1 MNRSD
6 RQNLETIRPVL
17 ASGAV
22 FVIIFTFQFYSCP
35 PLVIGIWILAFGVAV
50 GFLVFS
56 YCSVLP
62 SVLLHWG
69 PRKKYYEEGE
79 KLQASSSKQCTICG
93 NRKCQRHR
101 PEISRA
107 KLKPW
112 EDLFIP
118 ESVDAALQEFLGLL
132 LQNYVY
138 SWYRELSCS
147 EICVDEIRASIRY
160 MAAVLLKRIQ
170 KFDLP
175 TFVINNVGKEGLKHL
190 EMYLTTKQKV
200 TASGSAANIQT
211 AILDRFGPKMHC
223 ALQSR
228 QMELHYLRKLSESI
242 IPVILPPNSL
252 QCRSLLSLLREL
264 LASAVFLT
272 AVDKLSDPDFVN
284 NMLLLLLDKE
294 PMVASEEPPSPKV
307 PLLAKFA
314 KPRTPV
320 MSSALHLSIADIL
333 HTQSALFPFMQFMKS
348 EGALNILQFC
358 LTVEDFNKRI
368 FASEETEEEKVFIL
382 KEVRE
387 IFSSYFDNEAVD
399 RINFDPDM
407 VQGLQD
413 CINAPVDKMER
424 LKIASFLSKA
434 CEHAYN
440 LLETTF
446 LPLFYQSDDYFTLLC
461 GSRLPAKPLNKPTS
475 RASKKKFDPLAEFSR
490 LAGKLKDKVM
500 NPNKDDSPYEEDP
513 FDIPDTPPDFDWQSE
528 ESEEVEEKET
538 RDLSL
543 WKITIPHVIMET
555 KQKCMFIISVER
567 ADVGEVTRWDVAR
580 RYKEFFV
587 LQSKLQEFHG
597 SIDDSLLPPKRN
609 SSKSISQKSTAIYFD
624 ACRVQFE
631 KYLQYLC
638 SNPLL
643 KGSGLLFNFLS
654 PEKEFSKMFG
664 PDKMG
669 DKAGKK
675 IKSMTTILK
684 KEKGQNLDPFLQSFL
699 SSTVEP
705 TKRKPLPKG
714 LLAQSRRSEEG
725 IFPGRRKP
733 SGSSLR
739 LKVEASGKPLISV
752 TGVTDYILFLAQ
764 RLFDVPALLYSLLVC
779 GKVAFQQTLD
789 VYADRYLA
797 GKVDL
802 LTNEHRLVMII
813 HLLRDALFFD
823 EDPPRTDTQ
832 KLERRE
838 KTLKEMLEFIPD
850 MAVRVIGADR
860 HKTGITSLFELL
872 QQPRLNKQLTYVLL
886 DSLMGEIFPELKES
900 ELFPA
905 EELSSRN

>member
-1 MNRSD
+1 MDRSD

-22 FVIIFTFQFYSCP
+22 FLIIFTFQFYSCP

-170 KFDLP
+170 KVDLP

-320 MSSALHLSIADIL
+320 MNSALHLSIADIL

-387 IFSSYFDNEAVD
+387 IFSSYFDNGALD

-513 FDIPDTPPDFDWQSE
+513 FDIPDTPP
-528 ESEEVEEKET
+528 
-538 RDLSL
+538 
-543 WKITIPHVIMET
+543 
-555 KQKCMFIISVER
+555 KCMFIISVER

-699 SSTVEP
+699 SSTIEP

-714 LLAQSRRSEEG
+714 
-725 IFPGRRKP
+725 
-733 SGSSLR
+733 SSLR
-739 LKVEASGKPLISV
+739 VKVEASGKPLISV

-850 MAVRVIGADR
+850 MAVCVIGADR

>member
-1 MNRSD
+1 MNRLE
-6 RQNLETIRPVL
+6 RQNFDTIRPVL

-22 FVIIFTFQFYSCP
+22 FVFIFTFQFYSCP
-35 PLVIGIWILAFGVAV
+35 PLLIGIWVLAFGVAA

-56 YCSVLP
+56 YCPVLP
-62 SVLLHWG
+62 SLFLHWG
-69 PRKKYYEEGE
+69 RRRKNYEEDE
-79 KLQASSSKQCTICG
+79 QKESYLSRQCSICG
-93 NRKCQRHR
+93 NSKCQRHR

-112 EDLFIP
+112 EDLLIP

-132 LQNYVY
+132 LQNHIY
-138 SWYRELSCS
+138 SWYRELSSS
-147 EICVDEIRASIRY
+147 EICVDEIRTSLRY
-160 MAAVLLKRIQ
+160 MAAVLLKRIR
-170 KFDLP
+170 KIDIP
-175 TFVINNVGKEGLKHL
+175 TLVIEHIGKEGLKHL
-190 EMYLTTKQKV
+190 EMYLRLKEKV
-200 TASGSAANIQT
+200 IASHATNTQT
-211 AILDRFGPKMHC
+211 AILERFGPRMHC
-223 ALQSR
+223 AMQSR
-228 QMELHYLRKLSESI
+228 QMELHYLRKLSECI
-242 IPVILPPNSL
+242 FPFILPPNSL

-284 NMLLLLLDKE
+284 NLLLLLLDKE
-294 PMVASEEPPSPKV
+294 PIN
-307 PLLAKFA
+307 
-314 KPRTPV
+314 
-320 MSSALHLSIADIL
+320 SALRLSIADIL

-368 FASEETEEEKVFIL
+368 FASEETKEEKEFLI
-382 KEVRE
+382 KEVKE
-387 IFSSYFDNEAVD
+387 IFSSYFDTSAVD
-399 RINFDPDM
+399 RINFDPEI
-407 VQGLQD
+407 VEGLQT
-413 CINAPVDKMER
+413 CISGPIDKLER
-424 LKIASFLSKA
+424 LKMATLLSKA
-434 CEHAYN
+434 CEYAYN

-446 LPLFYQSDDYFTLLC
+446 LPLFYQSDDYFSLLC
-461 GSRLPAKPLNKPTS
+461 GSRLPAKPLNKPAS
-475 RASKKKFDPLAEFSR
+475 RVSKKKFDPLAEFSR

-500 NPNKDDSPYEEDP
+500 NPSKDDSPYEEDP
-513 FDIPDTPPDFDWQSE
+513 FDVPDTPPDFDLESDYEEDEEAEEEE
-528 ESEEVEEKET
+528 ES
-538 RDLSL
+538 RDLSM

-567 ADVGEVTRWDVAR
+567 ADMTEAARWDVAR

-587 LQSKLQEFHG
+587 LQSKLKEFHG
-597 SIDDSLLPPKRN
+597 TIDDALLPPKRN
-609 SSKSISQKSTAIYFD
+609 SSKSISQKNTAIYFE

-643 KGSGLLFNFLS
+643 KGSALLFNFLS
-654 PEKEFSKMFG
+654 PDKEFSNMFG

-675 IKSMTTILK
+675 FKSMTTILK
-684 KEKGQNLDPFLQSFL
+684 KEKGQNIDTFLQAFL

-714 LLAQSRRSEEG
+714 LLDQSKRIEEG
-725 IFPGRRKP
+725 LFPGRRKT
-733 SGSSLR
+733 SSSSMR
-739 LKVEASGKPLISV
+739 LKAEVSGKPLLQV
-752 TGVTDYILFLAQ
+752 TGVTDYILFLVH
-764 RLFDVPALLYSLLVC
+764 RLFNVPVWLYSLLVC

-813 HLLRDALFFD
+813 HLLRDAIFFD
-823 EDPPRTDTQ
+823 QDPPRTDTQ
-832 KLERRE
+832 KVERRE
-838 KTLKEMLEFIPD
+838 RTLKEMLHFIPD
-850 MAVRVIGADR
+850 MAVRVIGKER
-860 HKTGITSLFELL
+860 HKSGMALLFELL

-886 DSLMGEIFPELKES
+886 DCVMGEIFPELKES

-905 EELSSRN
+905 DELPSH